1 MFRLNS
7 RVKKKI
13 EDEEDCE
20 PTFELTTE
28 LLMLRALERGLSLN
42 DFENL
47 TVGMILDYIIE
58 YNNEHLEDDERE
70 DTIKQAGQY
79 DFDMW

>member
-1 MFRLNS
+1 
-7 RVKKKI
+7 
-13 EDEEDCE
+13 
-20 PTFELTTE
+20 
-28 LLMLRALERGLSLN
+28 MLRAKERGLCLN